1 MDFSSLQQLNHSN
14 NTGLKNV
21 RKSLTAQFNFK
32 EHPLSWVDINNER
45 LYLAGGFK
53 YFLFSS
59 LFWKDSQID

>member
-32 EHPLSWVDINNER
+32 ERPLSWVHINNER
-45 LYLAGGFK
+45 LYTMNRMDK
-53 YFLFSS
+53 H
-59 LFWKDSQID
+59 